1 MQGLQIISG
10 TKRKSRAEAALEM
23 GGLALSNNLS
33 FPLCVNWPLE
43 WVSRIDL
50 ITDGATALWG
60 PSLSGAIVSIT
71 TKTGDEL
78 AEATG
83 IAPSVDVSITS
94 PLGYQTPAEFYAPTY
109 PTEKARRSMVPD
121 YRTTL
126 YWNPSVE
133 LDEFGRATVEFYTSD
148 APTDYNVIVEGVSQ
162 QGKIIQ
168 LREGTNKN

>member
-1 MQGLQIISG
+1 
-10 TKRKSRAEAALEM
+10 M

-94 PLGYQTPAEFYAPTY
+94 PLGYQIPVEFYAPTY
-109 PTEKARRSMVPD
+109 ETEKSRRSMVPD

-126 YWNPSVE
+126 YWNPAVE
-133 LDEFGRATVEFYTSD
+133 LDEFGRASVEFFSSD
-148 APTDYNVIVEGVSQ
+148 APAVYLIMVEGVSQ
-162 QGKIIQ
+162 QGKIIH
-168 LREGTNKN
+168 LREITN